1 MSTKDVSCLAAPW
14 VNSEPCGGV
23 VVLPGALTHHVCVW
37 LVPSPWQHWGG
48 GREPGSA
55 FTQLVPKQY
64 GQAPQRSCPKPT
76 CVVLKRHP
84 RAGDTG
90 HSTGGKR
97 CLLSYK
103 LFFSVLLALLQ
114 EPQHGAGCVQLPS
127 WAQHLGSISPGC
139 ACPSDRLCGY
149 INKAALCY
157 SSVCLLGIW
166 NKINQRR
173 LRFAITNR
181 SCTKLLA
188 TSSFGA
194 QECWELCVLGGCR
207 EIRCSSQVRK
217 RLI

>member
-1 MSTKDVSCLAAPW
+1 MGAVTGETALYPCLQEKKEGKKTMSTKDVSCLAAPW

-76 CVVLKRHP
+76 SVVLKRHP

-90 HSTGGKR
+90 HSTGGKH

-103 LFFSVLLALLQ
+103 AVFFCPPCTLAGTSARGWLCPAAFL
-114 EPQHGAGCVQLPS
+114 GAAPWLHQ
-127 WAQHLGSISPGC
+127 PG
-139 ACPSDRLCGY
+139 LC
-149 INKAALCY
+149 L
-157 SSVCLLGIW
+157 SL
-166 NKINQRR
+166 
-173 LRFAITNR
+173 
-181 SCTKLLA
+181 
-188 TSSFGA
+188 
-194 QECWELCVLGGCR
+194 
-207 EIRCSSQVRK
+207 
-217 RLI
+217 

>member
-1 MSTKDVSCLAAPW
+1 MWWSSSSPWCSHPSRLRVAGPQPVAALGGGGWAENQAAPSLSLCQSSMARHP
-14 VNSEPCGGV
+14 NGAALS
-23 VVLPGALTHHVCVW
+23 LPVI
-37 LVPSPWQHWGG
+37 
-48 GREPGSA
+48 
-55 FTQLVPKQY
+55 
-64 GQAPQRSCPKPT
+64 
-76 CVVLKRHP
+76 LKRHP

-194 QECWELCVLGGCR
+194 QECWELRVLGGCR